1 MDRYLHIVCL
11 EAPCPADHG
20 AAIDMMNRIKAFHKK
35 GIKIHLHYFKCNHCG
50 ASKELESYC
59 QTIQSYERKDALD
72 CLSLNTPSFVNTR
85 CNKTLVDNL
94 NKDNH
99 PVLLEGLHTTGIIG
113 DISQNGRKICV
124 RMHNEEAAHY
134 RELARCTSNP
144 ARKTYYI
151 AESVLTRKYTAS
163 LPDGCMYACMSSED
177 KEYFEEK
184 GLSQVQLIPGF
195 PDWQTVDCPTGV
207 GSLCLFQGN
216 LAEAENEKAALWLLC
231 NVFNKV
237 RVPFVIAGKNPSK
250 SLEKAA
256 GLCQNTC
263 LVANPGEAEM
273 TDLIQKAHINILPR
287 LSKYSTG
294 APMKLL
300 HALFKGRHCVT
311 TPAMVEGTTLKEACH
326 IGTSAGSL
334 AAIISQLY
342 YLPFE
347 EEEIKLRKNLLE
359 ETYNNDKNIGL
370 FIDYLW

>member
-11 EAPCPADHG
+11 EAPYPADHG
-20 AAIDMMNRIKAFHKK
+20 AAIDMMNRIKAFYKK
-35 GIKIHLHYFKCNHCG
+35 GIKIHLHYFKCNSGGC
-50 ASKELESYC
+50 ANELSRYCES
-59 QTIQSYERKDALD
+59 IASYERKETLD
-72 CLSLNTPSFVNTR
+72 CLSLNTPSFVSAR
-85 CNKTLVDNL
+85 CNKKLVETL

-113 DISQNGRKICV
+113 DIRQTGRKIAV
-124 RMHNEEAAHY
+124 RMHNEEATHY
-134 RELARCTSNP
+134 RELARCTANP

-151 AESVLTRKYTAS
+151 AESVLTRKYTAT
-163 LPDGCMYACMSSED
+163 LPDDCMYACISED
-177 KEYFEEK
+177 DKLFFEEK
-184 GLSQVQLIPGF
+184 GLSHVKLAPGF
-195 PDWQTVDCPTGV
+195 PAWQQVDCPTGV
-207 GSLCLFQGN
+207 GSLCLFHGN
-216 LAEAENEKAALWLLC
+216 LSEAENEKSALWLLC

-273 TDLIQKAHINILPR
+273 TDLVQKAHINILPR
-287 LSKYSTG
+287 LSKSNTG

-300 HALFKGRHCVT
+300 HALYKGRHCVT
-311 TPAMVEGTTLKEACH
+311 TPAMVEGTGLEEACH
-326 IGTSAGSL
+326 IGTSASSL

-347 EEEIKLRKNLLE
+347 EEEIKLRQRLLQ
-359 ETYNNDKNIGL
+359 TAYNNDENIGL